1 MHFYYL
7 ALQGAVAKR
16 VDLVPHQKLI
26 QDLIALYP
34 HPNYKDPNPSG
45 DLNAYR
51 P

>member
-26 QDLIALYP
+26 QGLIALYP
-34 HPNYKDPNPSG
+34 HPN
-45 DLNAYR
+45 
-51 P
+51 